1 MAKMLKDRYELIGEL
16 GKGGMGVVYRGR
28 DTQLDREVAI
38 KLLPPQLSQD
48 PTFLQRFEREAK
60 AVTSLEHNNIV
71 PVYDFGQDRNQTFLI
86 MRLLKGG
93 DLKKK
98 IENNPLSVPETI
110 RVLRQVGSAL
120 DKAHANNII
129 HRDLKPGN
137 ILFDDDGNAFLGDFG
152 IVKLTNESKSFTQTG
167 GTLGTPYYMSPEQ
180 IREPQTIDHRAD
192 LYSLGVILYEMLTGN
207 LPYDSESSFDLQN
220 MHVNNPIPSL
230 LANNSEL
237 PQALDDVIQKAM
249 AKKREDRYDSAKALV
264 NDLEVAATAPAV
276 AVAPPAPEPEPE
288 PEPEPVAA
296 APVPEPE
303 PEPEPAPEPTPEPAP
318 VVAKAAPAPAPA
330 SSSAPAAAPTTAPP
344 QGGIPKWA
352 YALGGIVIILIVF
365 GIIAALGSGGDTP
378 TVSATATVEE
388 AIIEAGSTEEPA
400 AEPTAASSEPEV
412 VPINGEIQ
420 SEEPFCFDD
429 ENIGGRSVDIIV
441 FPDQADFDPVIFI
454 MNEAGD
460 ILDEQDANGD
470 GGEEELLNFVVPDDN
485 VHFICIAGFE
495 GSLGSFNGEIVT
507 R

>member
-93 DLKKK
+93 DLKRK
-98 IENNPLSVPETI
+98 IENSPLTIQETI
-110 RVLRQVGSAL
+110 RILRQVGSAL

-137 ILFDDDGNAFLGDFG
+137 VLFDDDGNAFLGDFG

-180 IREPQTIDHRAD
+180 IREPQTIDHRTD

-207 LPYDSESSFDLQN
+207 LPYESESSFDLQN

-230 LANNSEL
+230 LAANSEL
-237 PQALDDVIQKAM
+237 PQALEDVIQKAM
-249 AKKREDRYDSAKALV
+249 AKNREDRYDTAKALV
-264 NDLEVAATAPAV
+264 NDLEVAATAPAP
-276 AVAPPAPEPEPE
+276 AAAMAPPPAPEPEPE
-288 PEPEPVAA
+288 PVVAEPEPEPEP
-296 APVPEPE
+296 APVTAKPEPE
-303 PEPEPAPEPTPEPAP
+303 PEPEPAP
-318 VVAKAAPAPAPA
+318 VMAKAAPTPAPA
-330 SSSAPAAAPTTAPP
+330 VAPTPAPP
-344 QGGIPKWA
+344 KGGIPKWA
-352 YALGGIVIILIVF
+352 YALGGIVIILVVF

-378 TVSATATVEE
+378 TVAATATVEE
-388 AIIEAGSTEEPA
+388 EAIIEADPTEEPA
-400 AEPTAASSEPEV
+400 AEPTAASSQPDQPDV
-412 VPINGEIQ
+412 VPISGEIE
-420 SEEPFCFDD
+420 SEEFYCLDD
-429 ENIGGRSVDIIV
+429 ENIGGRIVDIIV
-441 FPDQADFDPVIFI
+441 FPDQADFDPTIFI

-470 GGEEELLNFVVPDDN
+470 GGEEELLDFVIPDDG
-485 VHFICIAGFE
+485 VHFICIGGFE
-495 GSLGSFNGEIVT
+495 GSIGTFSGEIVT